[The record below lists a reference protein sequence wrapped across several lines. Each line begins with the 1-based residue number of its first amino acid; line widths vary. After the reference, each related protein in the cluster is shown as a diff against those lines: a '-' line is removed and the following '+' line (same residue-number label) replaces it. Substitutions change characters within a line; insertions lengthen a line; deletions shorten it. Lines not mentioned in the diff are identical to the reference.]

1 MGGRGLGGAVACGV
15 QTRETRERRADGARA
30 LRSTLASCLML
41 ERERERE
48 GTRGGGG
55 SDGGG
60 GETSSSLLALGPC
73 RCARC
78 GDALVDLPLWAL
90 AACRTPGGAWAVSA
104 AVQRRMP
111 PERAGAA
118 HAASELRRRGVP
130 RMHAGHLETRESA
143 GERRRGRRGEKASER
158 RSTAWAAFA
167 WCVRLCCRTRDGCGV
182 RSRRGLLC

>member
-1 MGGRGLGGAVACGV
+1 MADGRTRLRWGRGLWGADA
-15 QTRETRERRADGARA
+15 RDARA
-30 LRSTLASCLML
+30 ESGWRACVEEHLGFVLDA
-41 ERERERE
+41 RERERE

-167 WCVRLCCRTRDGCGV
+167 WCVRLCCGNA
-182 RSRRGLLC
+182 